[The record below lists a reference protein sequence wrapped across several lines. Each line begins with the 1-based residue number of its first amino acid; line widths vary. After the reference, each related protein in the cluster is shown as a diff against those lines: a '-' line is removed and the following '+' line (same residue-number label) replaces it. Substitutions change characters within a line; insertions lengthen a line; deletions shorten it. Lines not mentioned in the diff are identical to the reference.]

1 MINRVRT
8 MSTAEMADIRCRKNP
23 HTHPGHRFTLA
34 SEPLS
39 RCHQRIRPVTHQL
52 LRSGR
57 QRSVELSING
67 SGQRG
72 NPLSDRAARW
82 VTRRCAHCCS
92 DLLKIHLCPFMT
104 KPPHHV
110 GRGLVA
116 VLRVKQIIA
125 AIRLAC
131 QRLGA
136 VLTTHAQNSRN
147 TISTITIDTR
157 RATSRTAH
165 PAPRS

>member
-1 MINRVRT
+1 
-8 MSTAEMADIRCRKNP
+8 MADIRRSKNSDP
-23 HTHPGHRFTLA
+23 HPCHRFTLA
-34 SEPLS
+34 SEPFS
-39 RCHQRIRPVTHQL
+39 GCHERIRPVTHQL
-52 LRSGR
+52 LRNGR
-57 QRSVELSING
+57 QRSVELSIN
-67 SGQRG
+67 SSSQRWY
-72 NPLSDRAARW
+72 PLSDWAARW
-82 VTRRCAHCCS
+82 VTSRCAHCCS

-104 KPPHHV
+104 KPPHQG

-125 AIRLAC
+125 AIPPFC